1 MRGDSSHYRIHGA
14 FELGGVSIERV
25 IKMCLV
31 LFPSI
36 WVSCNI
42 GLLIVFVERRS
53 SHSFM
58 SVCPCFFFSV
68 YWFPILCFHHAL
80 LCFGH
85 PTCSQSVID
94 RMWVSLTLLIPF
106 SVLTCHSLC
115 AWQEVN
121 APCFLSF
128 FQCPDLSLSL
138 CSAEH
143 ECPFFF
149 QCFEIYHPLCSTV
162 GECLALSQFLSV
174 H

>member
-1 MRGDSSHYRIHGA
+1 
-14 FELGGVSIERV
+14 
-25 IKMCLV
+25 MCLV

-80 LCFGH
+80 PCFGH
-85 PTCSQSVID
+85 PICSWSVID

-115 AWQEVN
+115 ARQEVN

-138 CSAEH
+138 RSAEH

-149 QCFEIYHPLCSTV
+149 SVFWNLPPFVLNSGWVSRTLPVSFCALTCPLFTWQTVSALCFL
-162 GECLALSQFLSV
+162 GFF
-174 H
+174 